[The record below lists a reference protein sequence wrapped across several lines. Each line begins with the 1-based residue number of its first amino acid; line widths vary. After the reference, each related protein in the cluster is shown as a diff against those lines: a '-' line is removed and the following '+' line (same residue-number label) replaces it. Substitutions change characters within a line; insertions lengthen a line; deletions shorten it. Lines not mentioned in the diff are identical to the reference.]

1 MDCKTT
7 RVAVSAVLDGEPAGV
22 ETTEIE
28 LHLDDCPAC
37 RAWREAAH
45 DVTRR
50 ARLAPAANRQPAP
63 EALERILASA
73 PRSRVRSSEALRGG
87 LVAVAVAQLVI
98 TLPLL
103 LLGKHD
109 LQRDM
114 GASDM
119 ALFVAF
125 LAVAWRPGRAVA
137 ISPVVGTAAGLLI
150 LAAVIDLA
158 GGEASLIG
166 EAPHAV
172 AFVGW
177 LLVRQVAHS
186 TPPTIETPK
195 QPLIRSLLHAISKDD
210 QSARVVLATHEPVS
224 PDQTAAERDAPQ
236 HERALAERD
245 PAQRRAS
252 A

>member
-7 RVAVSAVLDGEPAGV
+7 RVAVSAVLDGEPAGA

-50 ARLAPAANRQPAP
+50 ARLAPAANRQPAR

-73 PRSRVRSSEALRGG
+73 PSPQVRTREALRGG
-87 LVAVAVAQLVI
+87 LVAVALAQLVV

-137 ISPVVGTAAGLLI
+137 ISPVVGTAAALLI
-150 LAAVIDLA
+150 LSAVIDFA

-166 EAPHAV
+166 EAPHVV

-186 TPPTIETPK
+186 MPPTIETPE
-195 QPLIRSLLHAISKDD
+195 QPLIRSLLRMLPKVDRRAPVA
-210 QSARVVLATHEPVS
+210 SASREPVLEHE
-224 PDQTAAERDAPQ
+224 AAAQRHRAQ
-236 HERALAERD
+236 SERALAERD
-245 PAQRRAS
+245 SAQRRAS